1 MTPTIPV
8 TNFDTY
14 CGPQTVTV
22 PWEVTAG
29 TGVVVETPSVA
40 GFVHQLVFTRTVGV
54 GTLDID
60 VQGGADS
67 IPATLWSENGLT
79 TSQAIYPRV
88 LEQSEAGV
96 DLATRTRHY
105 HAGPI
110 ELAITNATIGD
121 AGALTIVLTPA

>member
-1 MTPTIPV
+1 MTPTTPV
-8 TNFDTY
+8 TNFDQY

-40 GFVHQLVFTRTVGV
+40 GFVQQLIFVRTVGA
-54 GTLDID
+54 GTLDIY

-67 IPATLWSENGLT
+67 TPATLWSENGLT
-79 TSQAIYPRV
+79 TSQAIYPRL

-105 HAGPI
+105 HIGPI